1 MVTSGRPS
9 TRTIAQIARNATD
22 GLRFHDLRHS
32 YATRLVTEGVP
43 VNLVRKVMGHVV
55 RKVMGHE
62 QTSTT
67 LDMYTHT
74 PDDYESRVINAL
86 DGGDAF
92 SLRIKH
98 GAKDDTDA
106 V

>member
-1 MVTSGRPS
+1 M
-9 TRTIAQIARNATD
+9 
-22 GLRFHDLRHS
+22 
-32 YATRLVTEGVP
+32 
-43 VNLVRKVMGHVV
+43 V

-74 PDDYESRVINAL
+74 PDDYESRVTAAL
-86 DGGDAF
+86 NGEDAF
-92 SLRIKH
+92 SLPVEDGPEEERDDD
-98 GAKDDTDA
+98 DDTDT